1 MSNSEVFSSSP
12 SNLSEPSPVK
22 VQVVSKSISDRLLEK
37 FFDVSEY
44 NFDYEKSGLWSPPVR
59 RSAFL
64 SSSGRIFN
72 EQEML
77 ERLKS
82 VMDRRR
88 ILLLLKKY
96 GTMKTCLP
104 YFHKWYC
111 LRQFNNKKQ
120 KQRKES
126 NKRNQ

>member
-1 MSNSEVFSSSP
+1 MSNSEAFSSSP
-12 SNLSEPSPVK
+12 SNLPEPSPVK
-22 VQVVSKSISDRLLEK
+22 VQVVSKSVSDQLLGK

-64 SSSGRIFN
+64 SSSGRIFT

-77 ERLKS
+77 ERLKC

-88 ILLLLKKY
+88 SRRLNI
-96 GTMKTCLP
+96 C
-104 YFHKWYC
+104 
-111 LRQFNNKKQ
+111 FNVWLYTFPVIYN
-120 KQRKES
+120 
-126 NKRNQ
+126 

>member
-12 SNLSEPSPVK
+12 SNLPEPSPVK
-22 VQVVSKSISDRLLEK
+22 VQVVSKSVSDRLLEK

-64 SSSGRIFN
+64 SSHGRIFT

-77 ERLKS
+77 QRLKR
-82 VMDRRR
+82 VMDRGRT
-88 ILLLLKKY
+88 K
-96 GTMKTCLP
+96 
-104 YFHKWYC
+104 
-111 LRQFNNKKQ
+111 
-120 KQRKES
+120 
-126 NKRNQ
+126 KRNSTKRIAVLEENMEQ

>member
-1 MSNSEVFSSSP
+1 MSNSEVISYSP
-12 SNLSEPSPVK
+12 SNLPETFPVK
-22 VQVVSKSISDRLLEK
+22 VQMVSKSVSDRLLEK

-64 SSSGRIFN
+64 SSPGRIFT

-82 VMDRRR
+82 VMDRRCSR
-88 ILLLLKKY
+88 RHNICFNAFCCSCRKHGTVKACLTTKWRNTEKKV
-96 GTMKTCLP
+96 T
-104 YFHKWYC
+104 
-111 LRQFNNKKQ
+111 R
-120 KQRKES
+120 
-126 NKRNQ
+126 RNQ